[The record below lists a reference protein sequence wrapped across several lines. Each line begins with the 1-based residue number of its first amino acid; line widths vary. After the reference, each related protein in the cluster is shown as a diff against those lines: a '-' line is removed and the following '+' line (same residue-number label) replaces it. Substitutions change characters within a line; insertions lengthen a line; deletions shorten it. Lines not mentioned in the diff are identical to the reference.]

1 MWQKVLRAIGC
12 LSYLG
17 LLGIVFGLVSY
28 VAFSQF
34 VRRGVTPTPDLG
46 GLVEDE
52 ARALLVDQ
60 GLRPKIPE
68 DEDRFDDEVPAGH
81 VLLQEPSAGT
91 LVKRGSDVTLILSRG
106 PRQIEVP
113 DVVGSAV
120 QAARVTIAA
129 AGLRIGGTFSM
140 ISRSGRDGEVIAQRP
155 SPGSRVELGAPV
167 DLFLSL
173 ESAGETY
180 VMPDLVKRPAADV
193 RRFFTRLGFE
203 IGRVS
208 YQAYAGVEPG
218 TVLRQFPPA
227 GHPLRRGEVI
237 SLTLAAAEPGAAAEE
252 APSEENQDLSA
263 PSAGS
268 ASEPGT
274 DEGASRGTE
283 DTP

>member
-34 VRRGVTPTPDLG
+34 VRRGVTPTPDLR
-46 GLVEDE
+46 GLAEEE
-52 ARALLVDQ
+52 ARALLADQ
-60 GLRPKIPE
+60 GLRSKLSE
-68 DEDRFDDEVPAGH
+68 EEDRFDDEVLVGH
-81 VLLQEPSAGT
+81 ILLQEPSAGT
-91 LVKRGSDVTLILSRG
+91 LVKRGSDVTLVFSRG

-129 AGLRIGGTFSM
+129 AGLQVGGTFSV
-140 ISRSGRDGEVIAQRP
+140 ISRSGRDGEVMTQRP
-155 SPGSRVELGAPV
+155 SPGSRVELGASV

-180 VMPDLVKRPAADV
+180 VMPDLVDRRDVEV
-193 RRFFTRLGFE
+193 RRFFARRGFE

-208 YQAYAGVEPG
+208 YQTYAGVEPG

-237 SLTLAAAEPGAAAEE
+237 SLTLAAAEPGAAPKEPLPTSDEE
-252 APSEENQDLSA
+252 PATADTN
-263 PSAGS
+263 
-268 ASEPGT
+268 
-274 DEGASRGTE
+274 ASRGIE
-283 DTP
+283 